1 MILMLILCRCPELW
15 AARSQVR
22 AHTKI
27 FCCIYPVSGGGGVPA
42 LCWLTGSHH
51 PLTQTSTRGHK
62 KILYKIFKFFLQKFC
77 VEDSMTF
84 FVTLMCF
91 I

>member
-1 MILMLILCRCPELW
+1 MILMLILCRSPELW

-22 AHTKI
+22 AHTKV

-42 LCWLTGSHH
+42 LWWVTRSHH

-62 KILYKIFKFFLQKFC
+62 KFYIKFLNFFYKN
-77 VEDSMTF
+77 
-84 FVTLMCF
+84 FV
-91 I
+91 